1 MSTNLVNTKNCDKM
15 NLRGGELGRLSDRDV
30 RQHAGTQ
37 VQTTRLILFTFSMLC
52 IYKWLEFLKDDPQPL
67 GNQHGV

>member
-15 NLRGGELGRLSDRDV
+15 NLRGGELGRLADRDV

-37 VQTTRLILFTFSMLC
+37 VQTTRFILFTFSMLC